1 MNTLE
6 AIAARHS
13 VRGYTDQPVEQ
24 EKLETLLK
32 LANIAPKNGAFTMTV
47 LRNKGVLDNLEENLV
62 NYMSV
67 SEDPT
72 MEKMAATPGYKA
84 MYGAPCV
91 VFFSVPEE
99 NPGNSTISADC
110 AAATMC
116 IAATD
121 MGLGSCYMMTPIM
134 ANAINPMFKDII
146 MVPKGFELYCAVLLG
161 YTGDQLV
168 PPQPRNEDDLSNVN
182 FFD

>member
-32 LANIAPKNGAFTMTV
+32 LANQAPKSGDFKMTV
-47 LRNKGVLDNLEENLV
+47 LRSKGVLANLEENLV
-62 NYMSV
+62 NYMKDNG
-67 SEDPT
+67 DPT
-72 MEKMAATPGYKA
+72 MEKMAAMPGFKA

-110 AAATMC
+110 AATTMC

-121 MGLGSCYMMTPIM
+121 LGLGSCYMMTPIM
-134 ANAINPMFKDII
+134 AKAINPMFKDFIE
-146 MVPKGFELYCAVLLG
+146 VPKGFDLYCAVLLG
-161 YTGDQLV
+161 YAGEQIV
-168 PPQPRNEDDLSNVN
+168 PPQPRTETLDNVN
-182 FFD
+182 FYD